1 MHVQQLSTLLNIKK
15 KKSDHKTLILNVGRN
30 DNNLTVI
37 DIAKKI
43 KNAVKGSEIIF
54 FNKYKDLNNNL
65 ITDRKIK
72 NGKDTRTYK
81 VSFNKIKK
89 KFTNYRC
96 RYTLQKGIEKMVK
109 ELKKLKLNKKIFYN
123 EKFYRLQYFEY
134 LYKKRLI
141 NKSLKWII

>member
-1 MHVQQLSTLLNIKK
+1 LSTLLNIKK

-54 FNKYKDLNNNL
+54 LNKHKDFNTNL

-81 VSFNKIKK
+81 VSFKKIKK
-89 KFTNYRC
+89 KFTNYC
-96 RYTLQKGIEKMVK
+96 CKYTIQQGIEKMIK
-109 ELKKLKLNKKIFYN
+109 ELIILKLNKKILYN
-123 EKFYRLQYFEY
+123 KKFYRLQYFEY
-134 LYKKRLI
+134 LHKRKLVD
-141 NKSLKWII
+141 NSLKWII